1 MTEAYAREKA
11 EILVRHDN
19 HYKKYGDKA
28 ACADYKMALDLLI
41 YSAARIGCK
50 ISYTTSKNGMLSL
63 VG

>member
-1 MTEAYAREKA
+1 MDAKYAKEKA
-11 EILVRHDN
+11 EILVRDHN

-28 ACADYKMALDLLI
+28 VCADYKMALDLLI

-50 ISYTTSKNGMLSL
+50 ISYTVSKNGMLTL